1 MPNSGRCS
9 ATFSVPGVAVG
20 HILQLVKNV
29 IRVFSW
35 YAVRRERTTFAAKFQ
50 GMSNQ
55 FEKSYAL
62 HEQHFYKYSKGGDR
76 AQIAQSWF
84 REGTIGFAQAQQR
97 NAISDPL
104 LATYP
109 GAAWL
114 TVGDG
119 RYGSDAHYLASK
131 GAEATAS
138 DISDALLREGAEM
151 GYISRFSKENAEALS
166 FGDNA
171 FDFVLCKES
180 YHHFPRPMKALYEM
194 LRVARKGVV
203 LLEPVDHYIFT
214 NFFQAF
220 FRSIL
225 SAINALGILKLLFGK
240 EIKRHTYEDVGN
252 YVYKISEREMEK
264 VALGLNFPYV
274 AFKGL
279 NIYHKNG
286 AENVP
291 VAGFSLKKLQ
301 VDVMTGVLD
310 TLSFLKITSP
320 QLLAVVILKEEPTE
334 DCLSELRKAGYR
346 VKQLPRN
353 PYW

>member
-1 MPNSGRCS
+1 
-9 ATFSVPGVAVG
+9 
-20 HILQLVKNV
+20 
-29 IRVFSW
+29 
-35 YAVRRERTTFAAKFQ
+35 
-50 GMSNQ
+50 MSNQ

-76 AQIAQSWF
+76 EQIAQSWF
-84 REGTIGFAQAQQR
+84 REGTIGFVQAQER
-97 NAISDPL
+97 NAVSDPL
-104 LATYP
+104 LDAYP

-119 RYGSDAHYLASK
+119 RYGSDAHYLSSK
-131 GAEATAS
+131 GADATAS

-151 GYISRFSKENAEALS
+151 GFISKYSKQNAEALS
-166 FGDNA
+166 FDDQS
-171 FDFVLCKES
+171 FDFILCKES

-203 LLEPVDHYIFT
+203 LLEPADHYVFT

-225 SAINALGILKLLFGK
+225 LIVNASGILKLLFGQ

-252 YVYKISEREMEK
+252 YVYKVSEREMEK
-264 VALGLNFPYV
+264 VALGLNFPCI

-279 NIYHKNG
+279 NIYHANG
-286 AENVP
+286 AEN
-291 VAGFSLKKLQ
+291 ASATGFSFKKLQ
-301 VDVMTGVLD
+301 VDVMTAVLN
-310 TLSFLKITSP
+310 LMSFLKFTSP
-320 QLLAVVILKEEPTE
+320 QLLSVIILKEEPTAA
-334 DCLSELRKAGYR
+334 CLAGLRKAGYR
-346 VKQLPRN
+346 VKKLPRN

>member
-1 MPNSGRCS
+1 
-9 ATFSVPGVAVG
+9 
-20 HILQLVKNV
+20 
-29 IRVFSW
+29 
-35 YAVRRERTTFAAKFQ
+35 
-50 GMSNQ
+50 MSNQ
-55 FEKSYAL
+55 FEKSYTL

-76 AQIAQSWF
+76 ERIAQSWF
-84 REGTIGFAQAQQR
+84 KEGTIGFVQAQQR

-104 LATYP
+104 LKAYQ

-131 GAEATAS
+131 GADATAT

-151 GYISRFSKENAEALS
+151 GFISKFSKENAEALS
-166 FGDNA
+166 FGDGS

-194 LRVARKGVV
+194 LRVSRKGVV
-203 LLEPVDHYIFT
+203 LLEPVDHYVFT

-225 SAINALGILKLLFGK
+225 LAVNALGIFKLLFGK

-252 YVYKISEREMEK
+252 YVYKVSEREMEK

-279 NIYHKNG
+279 NIYHKDG
-286 AENVP
+286 ADGISASE
-291 VAGFSLKKLQ
+291 FSLKKLQ
-301 VDVMTGVLD
+301 VDVMTALLD
-310 TLSFLKITSP
+310 LMSFLKITSP
-320 QLLAVVILKEEPTE
+320 QLLSVIILKDEPTVA
-334 DCLSELRKAGYR
+334 CLAELREAGYR
-346 VKQLPRN
+346 VKKLPRN

>member
-1 MPNSGRCS
+1 MNFLRESFLKK
-9 ATFSVPGVAVG
+9 TFSQKIHATPKSSTPPG
-20 HILQLVKNV
+20 IPSRRN
-29 IRVFSW
+29 FS
-35 YAVRRERTTFAAKFQ
+35 
-50 GMSNQ
+50 GMTQNED
-55 FEKSYAL
+55 FEKSYSL
-62 HEQHFYKYSKGGDR
+62 HEQHFYKYSKGGAR
-76 AQIAQSWF
+76 EQIAQSWF
-84 REGTIGFAQAQQR
+84 REGTIGSAQAGQR

-104 LATYP
+104 LTACP
-109 GAAWL
+109 GAQWL

-131 GAEATAS
+131 GADAMAT
-138 DISDALLREGAEM
+138 DISDALLREGADM

-166 FGDNA
+166 FADNS

-194 LRVARKGVV
+194 LRVARQGVL
-203 LLEPVDHYIFT
+203 LLEPVDHYVFT

-225 SAINALGILKLLFGK
+225 QFVNALGVFKLFFGR
-240 EIKRHTYEDVGN
+240 EIKKHTYEDVGN

-264 VALGLNFPYV
+264 VALGLNYPYV

-286 AENVP
+286 ADELS
-291 VAGFSLKKLQ
+291 ATRFSPAKLQ
-301 VDVMTGVLD
+301 IDLMTALLNV
-310 TLSFLKITSP
+310 LSFFKITSP
-320 QLLAVVILKEEPTE
+320 QLLAVIILKEEPSAE
-334 DCLSELRKAGYR
+334 CLRALKNGGYR
-346 VKQLPRN
+346 VVKLPRN

>member
-1 MPNSGRCS
+1 MNNP
-9 ATFSVPGVAVG
+9 
-20 HILQLVKNV
+20 
-29 IRVFSW
+29 
-35 YAVRRERTTFAAKFQ
+35 
-50 GMSNQ
+50 

-76 AQIAQSWF
+76 EQIAQSWF
-84 REGTIGFAQAQQR
+84 KEGTIGYAQAQQK

-104 LATYP
+104 LAAYP

-119 RYGSDAHYLASK
+119 RYGSDAHYLSSK
-131 GAEATAS
+131 GAHATAT

-151 GYISRFSKENAEALS
+151 GYISGFSKENAESLS
-166 FGDNA
+166 FGDNS

-194 LRVARKGVV
+194 LRVARKGVI
-203 LLEPVDHYIFT
+203 LLEPADHYIFT

-220 FRSIL
+220 FRGIL
-225 SAINALGILKLLFGK
+225 LAVNALGILKLFLGK
-240 EIKRHTYEDVGN
+240 EIKRHTYEEVGN

-279 NIYHKNG
+279 NTYHMNS
-286 AENVP
+286 ADNVS
-291 VAGFSLKKLQ
+291 ASGFSLKKLQ
-301 VDVMTGVLD
+301 VNIMTGVLNL
-310 TLSFLKITSP
+310 LSFLKITSP
-320 QLLAVVILKEEPTE
+320 QLLAVVILKEEPAA
-334 DCLSELRKAGYR
+334 DCIADLRNAGYR
-346 VKQLPRN
+346 VVKLPRN

>member
-1 MPNSGRCS
+1 MFRHKRN
-9 ATFSVPGVAVG
+9 TFVS
-20 HILQLVKNV
+20 K
-29 IRVFSW
+29 FS
-35 YAVRRERTTFAAKFQ
+35 

-76 AQIAQSWF
+76 EQIAQSWF
-84 REGTIGFAQAQQR
+84 REGTIGYVQAQQR
-97 NAISDPL
+97 NGISDPL
-104 LATYP
+104 LAAYP
-109 GAAWL
+109 GAMWV

-131 GAEATAS
+131 GADATAT

-151 GYISRFSKENAEALS
+151 GYISKYSKENAEALS
-166 FGDNA
+166 FADNSC
-171 FDFVLCKES
+171 DFVLCKES

-203 LLEPVDHYIFT
+203 LLEPVDHFVYT

-220 FRSIL
+220 FRGIL
-225 SAINALGILKLLFGK
+225 LAINALGIFKLLFGK

-252 YVYKISEREMEK
+252 YVYKVSEREMEK

-279 NIYHKNG
+279 NIYHKDG
-286 AENVP
+286 AENIS
-291 VAGFSLKKLQ
+291 ATAFSVKKLQ
-301 VDVMTGVLD
+301 VDIMTGVLD
-310 TLSFLKITSP
+310 LMSFLKITSP
-320 QLLAVVILKEEPTE
+320 QLVSVVILKEEPSAE
-334 DCLSELRKAGYR
+334 CLAELRKAGYR
-346 VKQLPRN
+346 VKKLPRN

>member
-1 MPNSGRCS
+1 
-9 ATFSVPGVAVG
+9 
-20 HILQLVKNV
+20 
-29 IRVFSW
+29 
-35 YAVRRERTTFAAKFQ
+35 
-50 GMSNQ
+50 MSNQ
-55 FEKSYAL
+55 FEKSYTL

-76 AQIAQSWF
+76 ERIAQSWF
-84 REGTIGFAQAQQR
+84 KEGTIGFVQAQQR

-104 LATYP
+104 LKAYP

-131 GAEATAS
+131 GADATAT

-151 GYISRFSKENAEALS
+151 GFISKFSKENAEALS
-166 FGDNA
+166 FGDGS

-194 LRVARKGVV
+194 LRVSRKGVV
-203 LLEPVDHYIFT
+203 LLEPVDHYVFT

-220 FRSIL
+220 FRGIL
-225 SAINALGILKLLFGK
+225 LAVNALGIFKLFFGK

-264 VALGLNFPYV
+264 VALGLNFPCV

-279 NIYHKNG
+279 NIYHKDG
-286 AENVP
+286 ADGISASE
-291 VAGFSLKKLQ
+291 FSLKKLQ
-301 VDVMTGVLD
+301 VDVMTALLD
-310 TLSFLKITSP
+310 LMTFLKITSP
-320 QLLAVVILKEEPTE
+320 QLLSVVILKEEPTAE
-334 DCLSELRKAGYR
+334 CLAELREAGYR
-346 VKQLPRN
+346 VKKLPRN

>member
-1 MPNSGRCS
+1 MN
-9 ATFSVPGVAVG
+9 
-20 HILQLVKNV
+20 
-29 IRVFSW
+29 
-35 YAVRRERTTFAAKFQ
+35 
-50 GMSNQ
+50 NQ

-62 HEQHFYKYSKGGDR
+62 HEQHFHKYGKGGER

-84 REGTIGFAQAQQR
+84 REGTIGYEQAQQR
-97 NAISDPL
+97 NTIADPL
-104 LATYP
+104 LNAYP
-109 GAAWL
+109 TAAWL

-131 GAEATAS
+131 GADATAT
-138 DISDALLREGAEM
+138 DISDTLLREGAEM
-151 GYISRFSKENAEALS
+151 GFITKYSKENAEALS
-166 FGDNA
+166 FADGS

-203 LLEPVDHYIFT
+203 LLEPTDPYVFT

-220 FRSIL
+220 FRGIL
-225 SAINALGILKLLFGK
+225 LAINALGIFKLFFGK

-274 AFKGL
+274 AFKGM
-279 NIYHKNG
+279 NVHHVNG
-286 AENVP
+286 TDEKSATK
-291 VAGFSLKKLQ
+291 FSPAKLK
-301 VDVMTGVLD
+301 VDLVNGL
-310 TLSFLKITSP
+310 LCFFSFLKFIAP
-320 QLLAVVILKEEPTE
+320 QSLAVIILKEVPTE
-334 DCLSELRKAGYR
+334 ICLAELRRAGYR
-346 VKQLPRN
+346 VVKLPRN

>member
-1 MPNSGRCS
+1 MTN
-9 ATFSVPGVAVG
+9 
-20 HILQLVKNV
+20 K
-29 IRVFSW
+29 
-35 YAVRRERTTFAAKFQ
+35 ED
-50 GMSNQ
+50 

-62 HEQHFYKYSKGGDR
+62 HEQHFFKYSKGGAR
-76 AQIAQSWF
+76 EQIAQSWF
-84 REGTIGFAQAQQR
+84 QEGTIGFRQAQER
-97 NAISDPL
+97 NAISAPL
-104 LATYP
+104 LSAYT

-131 GAEATAS
+131 GANVVAS
-138 DISDALLREGAEM
+138 DISDALLREGADM
-151 GYISRFSKENAEALS
+151 GYIKAFSKENAEALS

-194 LRVARKGVV
+194 LRVSKRGVV
-203 LLEPVDHYIFT
+203 LLEPTDHFIFT

-220 FRSIL
+220 FRGIL
-225 SAINALGILKLLFGK
+225 LAVNTLGIFKLLLGK

-264 VALGLNFPYV
+264 VALGLNFPYI

-279 NIYHKNG
+279 NIYHKDG
-286 AENVP
+286 AEG
-291 VAGFSLKKLQ
+291 AAADKFSWAKLQ
-301 VDVMTGVLD
+301 VDIMTGLLNLL
-310 TLSFLKITSP
+310 TFLKIISP
-320 QLLAVVILKEEPTE
+320 QLLAVVIFKEEPTAS
-334 DCLSELRKAGYR
+334 CLEEMQRGGYR
-346 VKQLPRN
+346 VVKLPRN

>member
-1 MPNSGRCS
+1 MREIVC
-9 ATFSVPGVAVG
+9 
-20 HILQLVKNV
+20 HILQEGKNV
-29 IRVFSW
+29 ISLFSFSDI
-35 YAVRRERTTFAAKFQ
+35 RRERNTFAAKIS

-76 AQIAQSWF
+76 EQIAQSWF

-97 NAISDPL
+97 NAISNPL
-104 LATYP
+104 LSAYP

-131 GAEATAS
+131 GADATAT

-151 GYISRFSKENAEALS
+151 GYISKFSRENAEALS
-166 FGDNA
+166 FGDNS

-194 LRVARKGVV
+194 LRVVRKGVV
-203 LLEPVDHYIFT
+203 LLEPADHYVYT

-220 FRSIL
+220 FRGIL
-225 SAINALGILKLLFGK
+225 LAVNALGIFKLFFGK
-240 EIKRHTYEDVGN
+240 EIKRHTYEEVGN
-252 YVYKISEREMEK
+252 YVYKVSEREMEK
-264 VALGLNFPYV
+264 VALGLNFPYI

-279 NIYHKNG
+279 NIYHKDG
-286 AENVP
+286 ADGVSAAE
-291 VAGFSLKKLQ
+291 FSLKKLQ
-301 VDVMTGVLD
+301 VDVMTGVLNLL
-310 TLSFLKITSP
+310 TFLKITSP
-320 QLLAVVILKEEPTE
+320 QLLSVIILKEEPTAE
-334 DCLSELRKAGYR
+334 CLAELRKAGYR
-346 VKQLPRN
+346 VKKLPRN